1 MVRRMSVTNIFRG
14 IASLLLLGCVVFV
27 AALSGRGQAQPR
39 QRVFDNQSE
48 DHESLDGVI
57 LPFDRNLSR
66 GMQHARQRIAA
77 GEYTQAIHFLD
88 EVLREEQD
96 TFLEIGETGEH
107 AGLKAL
113 ARRVL
118 RDLPV
123 EGRQAYETTFAP
135 VARRELQEAVATGD
149 IEEIRRIAGQ
159 YFYTPAGYEAAFLLA
174 HLESDRGQHFAAA
187 LLYQQ
192 LLETP
197 KAAARFEPQLSVLA
211 STSFLAAGNQSQA
224 LSIIEGL
231 RDKPFRAVSIAGKEY
246 ELSALGR
253 EPLGWLRE
261 IVGEPRISDVA
272 HEDQW
277 LTYRGNAARNGQVE
291 GGLPHMRLHW
301 RSRLLSHPRLEELYN
316 EISTNLMQYSG
327 AVPVATVPLA
337 VGDYIITRSPHSLVA
352 VDFRTGKLVW
362 QAEPQRV
369 PEFDRLIE
377 VADAGSEEASE
388 SPSQAFSRRIWSDF
402 LYSSISSDGQ
412 RVYVLRDLSSAN
424 FSEQNLLMMPI
435 INGRRRQNIRPATNR
450 LCAFELATQGKL
462 VWEIDGAASQGPFKD
477 VFFLGAPLAIGQS
490 LYCLAETK
498 DGEVF
503 LAVLDRET
511 GELQWRQQLAELESA
526 ILGGAARRLQAS
538 IPSYDGGILVCPTG
552 AGAVIGIDLARNA
565 LAWAYRYPTNLD
577 PIRAFRRQEALRGMQ
592 EGKWIDSAAT
602 IADGRVLL
610 TPPESDSLHCIDLN
624 TGELLWK
631 KKREHRLF
639 VAGVHSNR
647 VVLVGRNGVSAL
659 RLDTGS
665 WAWQTAKVPF
675 SQGVVPTGRG
685 FFSRGK
691 YYLPLSSSEVIAIDL
706 EIGAIVDRAKA
717 RDGQLLGNL
726 ICHRGAVISQDG
738 QYLVRFDQVDVLR
751 SKSEQRL
758 EEVPDDFKALRT
770 LGEIAYNEGQLSRAV
785 DLLSKA
791 HHSSPEDLRTRE
803 VLGEALV
810 DALDEDFAIYRER
823 LPLLEELHES
833 VDGGL
838 ITLFR
843 LHSHGLLEINDLVG
857 AFEVCVRLYSAT
869 QGLDDT
875 RTMQLGQHHVVEVS
889 RWMRAQVA
897 AIWAKAD
904 EGQREQLAG
913 IVDELLGPIGEA
925 TDSYQLERLCESFG
939 SLDLL
944 SPMLMRLAKS
954 YSKAG
959 RTLEAQ
965 QLFLYLANS
974 ASSEE
979 IRGEAVARCSLGLH
993 HLRFNHLAGPFDEQ
1007 LRTTYAKVSCLDD
1020 QTGQQLYENLYREG
1034 QIGGLSWPYGKVQ
1047 VSTLSPQNTNTTRL
1061 QNVSSSNIYLERSD
1075 ELLSYCN
1082 VLLSARTNELV
1093 VRDSYGREFFRTT
1106 LGSNHRIQL
1115 HDSRHV
1121 YGVSRGG
1128 LLIVSFGGQIMAF
1141 DTLSSG
1147 ESSLASPLWH
1157 RNVVSSVNDPSR
1169 QIRGQVTAPSGRPGS
1184 KRMMRAQRNGK
1195 WIGTL
1200 GPLSHDSFLF
1210 QDQGRLVCVDPR
1222 TGNERWSRSDVPL
1235 GCDLL
1240 GDEHYVIAVPP
1251 GSKKALLFSTLDGRS
1266 LGEVTSPSGSEQLM
1280 TRGRQVIRWRKRAD
1294 GRCEL
1299 SAFDIVAGETVWEQD
1314 FDRTAKIDVAAAR
1327 FVAIVEAL
1335 GHCTIVDAANGRSV
1349 VDQSTPPN
1357 LKINEI
1363 HLLAGSDSFV
1373 LTVGQ
1378 QTTAQH
1384 RMRHIKGLNRSD
1396 YAVMNGLVFAFSRE
1410 TGRPMWARPAEVA
1423 EQAFMLSQPVDL
1435 PIVAFVGNTTSRDV
1449 RGGRLGIRMLV
1460 LEKASGR
1467 QLVYDNELPGS
1478 DGNHC
1483 VVKVSE
1489 KDSHEVVVE
1498 MARRTVSLH
1507 FSDLPRPPEPPEMS
1521 EAATGSKSGEK
1532 GLLGIW
1538 EKIRG
1543 GG

>member
-1 MVRRMSVTNIFRG
+1 MSVTKIFC
-14 IASLLLLGCVVFV
+14 IATLLLCVTFV
-27 AALSGRGQAQPR
+27 AIFSSRGQAQPR
-39 QRVFDNQSE
+39 QRILGNQPE
-48 DHESLDGVI
+48 EQGNLDGVI

-66 GMQHARQRIAA
+66 GMQHARKRIAE
-77 GEYTQAIHFLD
+77 GEYTQAIRFLD

-96 TFLEIGETGEH
+96 SFLEIGETGEH
-107 AGLKAL
+107 AGLKAM
-113 ARRVL
+113 ARRVI
-118 RDLPV
+118 RDLPR
-123 EGRQAYETTFAP
+123 EGRQAYEITFAP
-135 VARRELQEAVATGD
+135 VARRELQVAVATGD
-149 IEEIRRIAGQ
+149 LEEIQRIAGQ

-174 HLESDRGQHFAAA
+174 QFESDRGQHLAAA

-197 KAAARFEPQLSVLA
+197 EAAARFEPQLSVLA
-211 STSFLAAGNQSQA
+211 AISSLAAGNQSQA
-224 LSIIEGL
+224 LSIIEDL
-231 RDKPFRAVSIAGKEY
+231 RAKPFREVSIAGEEY

-301 RSRLLSHPRLEELYN
+301 RSRLLSHPKLEELYD
-316 EISTNLMQYSG
+316 EISTNLKQYSG
-327 AVPVATVPLA
+327 AMPVATVPLA

-377 VADAGSEEASE
+377 VADAGSGEANAN
-388 SPSQAFSRRIWSDF
+388 PSRAFSRRIWNDF

-477 VFFLGAPLAIGQS
+477 VFFLGAPLAVGQS

-498 DGEVF
+498 DGEIF

-526 ILGGAARRLQAS
+526 ILGGATRRLQAS
-538 IPSYDGGILVCPTG
+538 VPSYDAGILVCPTG

-565 LAWAYRYPTNLD
+565 LAWAYRYQTNLD
-577 PIRAFRRQEALRGMQ
+577 PIRAFRRQEALHGMQ
-592 EGKWIDSAAT
+592 EGKWIDSAVI

-610 TPPESDSLHCIDLN
+610 TPPESDLLHCIDLE
-624 TGELLWK
+624 TGELFWK

-647 VVLVGRNGVSAL
+647 VVLVGKGGVSAL

-665 WAWQTAKVPF
+665 WAWQTAKIPF
-675 SQGVVPTGRG
+675 SPGVVPTGRG
-685 FFSRGK
+685 FTSKGK
-691 YYLPLSSSEVIAIDL
+691 YYLPLSSAEVIAIDL
-706 EIGAIVDRAKA
+706 EIGAIVDRTKA

-758 EEVPDDFKALRT
+758 EQTPDDFEALRT
-770 LGEIAYNEGQLSRAV
+770 LGEIAYNEGQLPRAI

-803 VLGEALV
+803 VLSEALV
-810 DALDEDFAIYRER
+810 VALDENFAGYRDR
-823 LPLLEELHES
+823 LPLLNELHES
-833 VDGGL
+833 VEGGL
-838 ITLFR
+838 ITLLR
-843 LHSHGLLEINDLVG
+843 LQSHGLLEIDDPVG

-869 QGLDDT
+869 EDRGAPLV
-875 RTMQLGQHHVVEVS
+875 MQLGQDHVVEVS
-889 RWMRAQVA
+889 RWVRAQVA
-897 AIWAKAD
+897 AIWTKAD
-904 EGQREQLAG
+904 EGQREQLASLVEG
-913 IVDELLGPIGEA
+913 LTSQIAE
-925 TDSYQLERLCESFG
+925 DSDGYQLERLCESFG
-939 SLDLL
+939 SLNLL
-944 SPMLMRLAKS
+944 SPVLMRLAKS

-959 RTLEAQ
+959 RALEAQ

-974 ASSEE
+974 ASSDE

-993 HLRFNHLAGPFDEQ
+993 QLRFNHLAGPFDEQ

-1020 QTGQQLYENLYREG
+1020 QTGQQFYENLYREG

-1047 VSTLSPQNTNTTRL
+1047 VSTISPKKNSKTRL
-1061 QNVSSSNIYLERSD
+1061 RNVSSSNIYLERSD

-1082 VLLSARTNELV
+1082 VLLSARTNELI

-1115 HDSRHV
+1115 QDSRHV

-1128 LLIVSFGGQIMAF
+1128 LLVVSFGEQIMAF
-1141 DTLSSG
+1141 DTLSSA
-1147 ESSLASPLWH
+1147 ESGVAKPLWH
-1157 RNVVSSVNDPSR
+1157 HNVVSSIDDSNR
-1169 QIRGQVTAPSGRPGS
+1169 QVRGQVTAPSGRPGS
-1184 KRMMRAQRNGK
+1184 KSTMRAQRNGK

-1200 GPLSHDSFLF
+1200 GPLSHDSCVF
-1210 QDQGRLVCVDPR
+1210 QDQGRLVCVDSR
-1222 TGNERWSRSDVPL
+1222 KATENERWSRSDVPL
-1235 GCDLL
+1235 GCDLF
-1240 GDEHYVIAVPP
+1240 GDEQYVIAVPP
-1251 GSKKALLFSTLDGRS
+1251 GSKKALLFSTIDGRS
-1266 LGEVTSPSGSEQLM
+1266 LGEVTSPRRSEQLL

-1294 GRCEL
+1294 GRYEL
-1299 SAFDIVAGETVWEQD
+1299 SAFDIIAGETLWEHD
-1314 FDRTAKIDVAAAR
+1314 FDHTAKIDVAVAR
-1327 FVAIVEAL
+1327 FVAIVEAS
-1335 GHCTIVDAANGRSV
+1335 GHCTIVDAADGQAV
-1349 VDQSTPPN
+1349 VDQPTSPI
-1357 LKINEI
+1357 LKINEV
-1363 HLLAGSDSFV
+1363 HLLAGADSFV

-1378 QTTAQH
+1378 QTSQNPI
-1384 RMRHIKGLNRSD
+1384 RHTRGLNRSD
-1396 YAVMNGLVFAFSRE
+1396 YVIMNGLVYAFDRE
-1410 TGRPMWARPAEVA
+1410 TGDPRWARPAKVV
-1423 EQAFMLSQPVDL
+1423 EQAFMLAQPVDL
-1435 PIVAFVGNTTSRDV
+1435 PIVAFVGNTTPRDV
-1449 RGGRLGIRMLV
+1449 RGGRPGIRMLV

-1467 QLVYDNELPGS
+1467 QLVYNNELPGS
-1478 DGNHC
+1478 NGNHC
-1483 VVKVSE
+1483 VVQVSE
-1489 KDSHEVVVE
+1489 KDSNEVVVE
-1498 MARRTVSLH
+1498 MALRTVSMH
-1507 FSDLPRPPEPPEMS
+1507 FSDLPRPPEPPGMS
-1521 EAATGSKSGEK
+1521 ETATGAKRGEK

-1538 EKIRG
+1538 EKIRDG
-1543 GG
+1543 G